1 MEETSNRMP
10 FFANRIQE
18 MRNGTRFFR
27 NSVQFMTN
35 RVREIGN
42 GTRFFIA
49 KCRSKEFRWVAEG
62 AMTRLKAALLKNTF
76 DEMAKPPAFVPLV
89 ARTIY
94 LGSI

>member
-18 MRNGTRFFR
+18 MRNGTRFF
-27 NSVQFMTN
+27 
-35 RVREIGN
+35 
-42 GTRFFIA
+42 IA
-49 KCRSKEFRWVAEG
+49 KCRPKEFRWVAEG